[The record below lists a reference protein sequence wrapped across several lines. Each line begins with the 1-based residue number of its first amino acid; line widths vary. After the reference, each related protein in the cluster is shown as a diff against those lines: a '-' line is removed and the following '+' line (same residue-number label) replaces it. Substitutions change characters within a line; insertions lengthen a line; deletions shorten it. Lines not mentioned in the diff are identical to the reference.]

1 MLLSRRTSLIT
12 LLMRR
17 AILTAWML
25 CLARGETWKPST
37 VSISLALSALRMRW
51 NWAFGFS
58 RRSWPKPEPPMI
70 SRRRIWRCY
79 KARGLKGTRDWY
91 EEGTY
96 QHHVTTYLNLLGG
109 PSITEER
116 LAPVRPRRNRR
127 RPGAP
132 AISACLRR
140 GSR

>member
-1 MLLSRRTSLIT
+1 MELGVWIFKEIMAKAGATYDQPQTNMALLQGT
-12 LLMRR
+12 
-17 AILTAWML
+17 
-25 CLARGETWKPST
+25 C
-37 VSISLALSALRMRW
+37 
-51 NWAFGFS
+51 
-58 RRSWPKPEPPMI
+58 
-70 SRRRIWRCY
+70 
-79 KARGLKGTRDWY
+79 LKGTRDWY
-91 EEGTY
+91 EEGMY

>member
-17 AILTAWML
+17 ATLTAWML
-25 CLARGETWKPST
+25 CLVRGGTWKPSI

-51 NWAFGFS
+51 NWASGFS
-58 RRSWPKPEPPMI
+58 RRSWPKPESPMQPQTNM
-70 SRRRIWRCY
+70 
-79 KARGLKGTRDWY
+79 ALLKGRCSKDTPDWY

-96 QHHVTTYLNLLGG
+96 QHHVATYLNLLGG
-109 PSITEER
+109 TSITEER